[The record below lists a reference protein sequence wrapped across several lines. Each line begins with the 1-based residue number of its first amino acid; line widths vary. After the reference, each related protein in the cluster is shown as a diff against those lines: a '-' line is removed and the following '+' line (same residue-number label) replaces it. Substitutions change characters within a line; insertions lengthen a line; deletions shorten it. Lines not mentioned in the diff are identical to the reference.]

1 MRSKNWNKSSA
12 GKAAKKRYRQSPKG
26 KEAAKR
32 ARKKYNKN
40 KKLSLSTLYK

>member
-32 ARKKYNKN
+32 ARQKHKKITNISQSH
-40 KKLSLSTLYK
+40 L

>member
-12 GKAAKKRYRQSPKG
+12 GKEAKKRYRQSPKG

-32 ARKKYNKN
+32 ARQKHKKITNISQSH
-40 KKLSLSTLYK
+40 L